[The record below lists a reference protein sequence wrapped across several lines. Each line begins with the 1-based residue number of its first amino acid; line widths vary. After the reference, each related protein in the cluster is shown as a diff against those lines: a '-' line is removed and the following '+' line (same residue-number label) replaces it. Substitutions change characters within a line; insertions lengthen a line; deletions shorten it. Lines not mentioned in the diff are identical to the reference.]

1 MAQQPILRLS
11 MSINIIYKEGHS
23 VKTCSDM
30 DYSLAYVNRVL
41 FPAGITVSLRGCRVI
56 PYLENSDPEGLENE
70 ESFHR
75 DSLMDPGADI
85 NVFVIPTIPSNDG
98 TLAYT
103 RFFKD
108 ERYIVIGE
116 TVYDGEKVYIR
127 FQPGRFSNMLVHEVG
142 HLLGLEHVDTRGSL
156 MYPSQLK
163 DIDPQV
169 GGEEF
174 LSTSEINSMRSYI
187 RSIRSR

>member
-1 MAQQPILRLS
+1 MTPQPVLRLS
-11 MSINIIYKEGHS
+11 MSVNIIFKEGHS
-23 VKTCSDM
+23 SKSCSDM
-30 DYSLAYVNRVL
+30 DFSLSYVNRVL
-41 FPAGITVSLRGCRVI
+41 SPAGINVSLRGCRVI
-56 PYLENSDPEGLENE
+56 PYLENSDPGGLENE

-75 DSLMDPGADI
+75 DSLMDEGADI

-103 RFFKD
+103 RFFNN

-116 TVYDGEKVYIR
+116 TVYDGNKVYIR
-127 FQPGRFSNMLVHEVG
+127 FQPGRFSNMLVHEIG

-163 DIDPQV
+163 DMDPQIGV
-169 GGEEF
+169 EEF
-174 LSTSEINSMRSYI
+174 LSQSEINAMRSYI
-187 RSIRSR
+187 LSR